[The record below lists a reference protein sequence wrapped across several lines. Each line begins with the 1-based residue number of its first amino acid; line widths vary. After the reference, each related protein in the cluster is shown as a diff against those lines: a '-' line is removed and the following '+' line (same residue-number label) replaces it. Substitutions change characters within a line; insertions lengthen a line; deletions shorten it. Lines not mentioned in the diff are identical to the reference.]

1 MFRRVPVDQTCC
13 TIAISSL
20 IQCGTLYVCCMYP
33 RCLNQYCFNTR
44 RFEAAGGM
52 ERGGGGGAEEEGRRG
67 GSSTHSRRLVTIRRN
82 VSGNGIDPGSAA
94 LQPSVL
100 SPDQAGLQKLRTRKK
115 EKKKKRRRRKE
126 VTLLE
131 RKTG

>member
-1 MFRRVPVDQTCC
+1 MLHV
-13 TIAISSL
+13 S
-20 IQCGTLYVCCMYP
+20 TL
-33 RCLNQYCFNTR
+33 LESILFNTR
-44 RFEAAGGM
+44 RFEAAGWNG
-52 ERGGGGGAEEEGRRG
+52 EGGGGAGRRRRGEG
-67 GSSTHSRRLVTIRRN
+67 GVVLLNSRRLVTIRRN